1 MSAEKS
7 SILIIYTGGTIGMV
21 RDAVTGTLRPLP
33 FNHIMDE
40 IPELSKANYIISSHT
55 FKTPFDSANV
65 NPEEWIKMASVIEE
79 NYDQYDGFVV
89 LHGTDT
95 MSYSASALSFI
106 LENLAKPVIFTGSQ
120 LPIGSFRTD
129 AKENLISALEIAA
142 ARKDGYPIVPEVCIF
157 FQSKLFRGNRTWK
170 YNAEEFKAFQSY
182 NYPPLAEIGVHI
194 KYNTHLIHIPDP
206 AKKFRIEKNLNTDV
220 AILKLFPGIS
230 RKVVEAVF
238 NIDGIRGVVLETY
251 GAGNAP
257 SYSWFIETIKDAR
270 KKGIVVL
277 NVTQCAEGSVE
288 MGVYETSLE
297 LQKAGVISGR
307 DLTAEAAVTKM
318 MYLFGKKCETYE
330 VMAELNRP
338 IRGELT
344 I

>member
-1 MSAEKS
+1 
-7 SILIIYTGGTIGMV
+7 MV
-21 RDAVTGTLRPLP
+21 RDSVTGTLRPLP

-40 IPELSKANYIISSHT
+40 IPELSKANYFISSHT

-65 NPEEWIKMASVIEE
+65 NPEEWIKMAMVIED
-79 NYDQYDGFVV
+79 NYDKYDGFVV

-120 LPIGSFRTD
+120 LPIGSLRTD

-142 ARKDGYPIVPEVCIF
+142 AKKDGYPIVPEVCIF

-194 KYNTHLIHIPDP
+194 KYNTHLINIPDTT
-206 AKKFRIEKNLNTDV
+206 KKFRVEKNLNTDV
-220 AILKLFPGIS
+220 AILKIFPGIS

-257 SYSWFIETIKDAR
+257 SYSWFIETVKNAR

-288 MGVYETSLE
+288 MGIYETSLE
-297 LQKAGVISGR
+297 LEKLGVISGR
-307 DLTAEAAVTKM
+307 DLTTEAAVTKL
-318 MYLFGKKCETYE
+318 MYLFGKKYETFE
-330 VMAELNRP
+330 VMQELNKP
-338 IRGELT
+338 IRGEIT